1 MFSDR
6 RHSLSMWQKQRGPGN
21 RTLTFQYDW
30 QHWYTFE
37 IHVVHK
43 EHGMSLLRLEIQN
56 PLPYIPISFF
66 TYTIFC
72 DMFSCLNSFLPIC
85 EYRFLEE
92 FLNVSHL
99 LELFSIL
106 RVELCPEISGTD
118 LKQWNKNRGLEW
130 PETNIKLCGLCNY
143 LIHYELKLLFKNSK
157 HQAKWKLKKFC
168 NCFFPLCWT
177 VRQTWVLFKHTEM
190 I

>member
-1 MFSDR
+1 MECHYYDLKFKI
-6 RHSLSMWQKQRGPGN
+6 LY
-21 RTLTFQYDW
+21 LTFPSA
-30 QHWYTFE
+30 F
-37 IHVVHK
+37 
-43 EHGMSLLRLEIQN
+43 LLTL
-56 PLPYIPISFF
+56 FF
-66 TYTIFC
+66 VI
-72 DMFSCLNSFLPIC
+72 CLVAWI
-85 EYRFLEE
+85 LEE